1 MKKCK
6 NCNCDCHCDGDIH
19 GDVYGLCT
27 CENCKCREVKNEP
40 EGLVV
45 DETGECESCQQ
56 EDLVYEKIII
66 NIVLTG
72 IYFLRCSRTKMYI
85 HTRGN

>member
-6 NCNCDCHCDGDIH
+6 NCNCDCHCDGDTSWQIFM
-19 GDVYGLCT
+19 DLCT

-45 DETGECESCQQ
+45 DETG
-56 EDLVYEKIII
+56 
-66 NIVLTG
+66 
-72 IYFLRCSRTKMYI
+72 
-85 HTRGN
+85 